1 MGVIG
6 CCKQRETRASHGK
19 TIGRGSEVKRKS
31 SSSPSWTDVKP
42 TVANL
47 DANQLV
53 KLVADL
59 YRFSKENQTFLHAR
73 FGIGEDPLAA
83 YKKTIAEC
91 MYPDLFGDDLV
102 QIAKAKKAISN
113 YSKAT
118 GDPLGEVELMV
129 TFVEYGNKFTVE
141 CGDIDEGFYDSL
153 NSMYRRVIKKVLK
166 LPGEQQGGYKAR
178 LKEIMTSSSGIG
190 WGYHDM
196 LVDDYYSAFPEK
208 RPGAAVD

>member
-1 MGVIG
+1 M
-6 CCKQRETRASHGK
+6 
-19 TIGRGSEVKRKS
+19 
-31 SSSPSWTDVKP
+31 DVKP
-42 TVANL
+42 TVTNMGT
-47 DANQLV
+47 DQLV

-73 FGIGEDPLAA
+73 FRVGEDPLVS

-91 MYPDLFGDDLV
+91 MYPDLFGNKPV

-129 TFVEYGNKFTVE
+129 TFVEYGNNFTVD
-141 CGDIDEGFYDSL
+141 CGDMDEAFYDSL

-166 LPGEQQGGYKAR
+166 LPEEQQSGYKAR
-178 LKEIMTSSSGIG
+178 LKRIMTSSSGIG

-196 LVDDYYSAFPEK
+196 LADDFCNAFPEEC
-208 RPGAAVD
+208 

>member
-1 MGVIG
+1 M
-6 CCKQRETRASHGK
+6 
-19 TIGRGSEVKRKS
+19 KRKS

-42 TVANL
+42 TVTNM
-47 DANQLV
+47 DANHLV

-59 YRFSKENQTFLHAR
+59 YRFSKENQTFLHTR
-73 FGIGEDPLAA
+73 FGVGEDPLAT

-91 MYPDLFGDDLV
+91 MYPDLFGNKPV
-102 QIAKAKKAISN
+102 HIAKAKKAISA

-129 TFVEYGNKFTVE
+129 TFAEYGNKFTVE
-141 CGDIDEGFYDSL
+141 CGDMDEAFYDSL
-153 NSMYRRVIKKVLK
+153 NSMYRRVIKKVLR
-166 LPGEQQGGYKAR
+166 LPEEQKDGYKGR

-196 LVDDYYSAFPEK
+196 LADDYYSAFPER